1 MFNGFID
8 VLKRCYVSY
17 NVNNN
22 NSNDMQCLMCFK
34 FILKPHFGYVRETT
48 PSVCWVFSVCWAW
61 PSVTS
66 SLTNEQVL
74 SWQTVRQWKSIGS
87 R

>member
-34 FILKPHFGYVRETT
+34 FILKPHNVLVSLILRQSCDTNGSQNS
-48 PSVCWVFSVCWAW
+48 P
-61 PSVTS
+61 VTWFMYYR
-66 SLTNEQVL
+66 L
-74 SWQTVRQWKSIGS
+74 
-87 R
+87 